1 MFGWTKKALG
11 NVKEFSDL
19 TGSSARNV
27 IAGNF
32 FKKEFFLR
40 QGWLFLMI
48 LAMLFCYVG
57 NRYVCQQKI
66 MEIDRLQKE
75 LLDVKLDA
83 LTRTSD
89 LMLISRQSQ
98 VKKIIKNHGVD
109 LTESTTPPFRI
120 E

>member
-1 MFGWTKKALG
+1 MFGWSKKGLG

-19 TGSSARNV
+19 SGTSIRDLF
-27 IAGNF
+27 AGNF
-32 FKKEFFLR
+32 FRRDFLLR
-40 QGWLFLMI
+40 QVWLFLLI

-66 MEIDRLQKE
+66 VEIDRLQKQ

-98 VKKIIKNHGVD
+98 VKRIIKSHGVD